1 MSHCAIFDIGKT
13 NKKCFVFDEEY
24 RIVFEKSV
32 VLPETIDE
40 DGFLCEDIDLLS
52 NWVQTT
58 LDEVLQ
64 IPYFRVKALNF
75 SAYGASFVYL
85 DIDGKILTPLYNYL
99 KPYPESLA
107 KQFNEQYVDN
117 EKMAIET
124 ASPLLGSLN
133 AGMQLFRLKNE
144 KPGIYGKV
152 KYALHL
158 PQYISY
164 LASSECVA
172 DITSIGCH
180 TMLWDFNKMNYHD
193 WVIDEAVIEKFAS
206 IVPADAHFS
215 NSRFPKIKIG
225 SGLHDSSAALIP
237 YLAMFNEPFVLL
249 STGTWCISM
258 NPFNDEPLTLEELSN
273 DCLCYLTHQGKQVKA
288 ARYFGGHEHEEAV
301 KKMASAFEVDVDF
314 YKKISNQEGSEL
326 LECYLNFMRQF
337 IDKQAVS
344 TKLAIG
350 NSQVGKIYVDGGF
363 SRNEIFMNLL
373 AEAFPSLE
381 VFAAEVAQASALGAA
396 MVMYHTWNNKGYS
409 SSLISLKNYSKR

>member
-1 MSHCAIFDIGKT
+1 MSNCAIFDIGKT

-24 RIVFEKSV
+24 RIVFEKSE

-40 DGFLCEDIDLLS
+40 DGFPCEDIDLLS

-58 LDEVLQ
+58 LGEVLQ
-64 IPYFRVKALNF
+64 MPNFQVKALNF

-85 DIDGKILTPLYNYL
+85 DMDGKILTPLYNYL

-107 KQFNEQYVDN
+107 KQFNERYGEK

-144 KPGIYGKV
+144 NPDVYDKV

-158 PQYISY
+158 PQYISH
-164 LASSECVA
+164 LVSSDCVA
-172 DITSIGCH
+172 EITSIGCH

-193 WVIDEAVIEKFAS
+193 WVINEGVSEKFPP
-206 IVPADAHFS
+206 IVPADIHFS
-215 NSRFPKIKIG
+215 NPRFPGLKIG
-225 SGLHDSSAALIP
+225 TGLHDSSAALIP
-237 YLAMFNEPFVLL
+237 YLAMFDEPFVLL

-273 DCLCYLTHQGKQVKA
+273 DCLCYLTHQGRQVKA
-288 ARYFGGHEHEEAV
+288 ARYFGGHEHEQAV
-301 KKMASAFEVDVDF
+301 NKLATSFGADVDF
-314 YKKISNQEGSEL
+314 YKELSSYEGSEL
-326 LECYLNFMRQF
+326 LECYLDFMRQL
-337 IDKQAVS
+337 IDKQVVS

-350 NSQVGKIYVDGGF
+350 SSQVRKIYVDGGF

-373 AEAFPSLE
+373 AEAFPGLE
-381 VFAAEVAQASALGAA
+381 VFAADVAQASALGAA
-396 MVMYHTWNNKGYS
+396 MVMHPTWNHKALP
-409 SSLISLKNYSKR
+409 SSLISLKNYSKI